1 MTQEILNAVRL
12 IHKDT
17 GEKWLFLYDSTPDV
31 IRAICNEASDR
42 HSNMTFSDADDLI
55 ETIAELEDRYPLN
68 QDLEEDY
75 ED

>member
-31 IRAICNEASDR
+31 IRAICNEALDPTST
-42 HSNMTFSDADDLI
+42 MTFQDADDLI
-55 ETIAELEDRYPLN
+55 EAVEFLEDNFPLT
-68 QDLEEDY
+68 QDQEEDY